1 MRLIHFFW
9 LSLMLLCLVPYAMH
23 QAHLKLWPQVV
34 LMLLGVLTL
43 LAMSQKQ
50 KVSARVFFAI
60 ICFVL
65 LWCGAHS
72 LFDVLFEFLYPKHG
86 WMKVDG
92 QWRYKVLDGLDV
104 FAMIAAGALSL
115 LLSVKYTRS
124 SARNKFVEY
133 IAASLFTCTTVVV
146 WFLCEVLWN
155 KRTIYRSIFQ

>member
-1 MRLIHFFW
+1 
-9 LSLMLLCLVPYAMH
+9 MLLCLVPYAMH

-34 LMLLGVLTL
+34 LMLLGALTL
-43 LAMSQKQ
+43 LAMSKKQ

-92 QWRYKVLDGLDV
+92 QLRYKVLDGLDV
-104 FAMIAAGALSL
+104 LSLVLAVIVAAGIS
-115 LLSVKYTRS
+115 RW
-124 SARNKFVEY
+124 Y
-133 IAASLFTCTTVVV
+133 IGSKWQNVRIEMTIV
-146 WFLCEVLWN
+146 WFFLVNTMTVWLIYEVM
-155 KRTIYRSIFQ
+155 